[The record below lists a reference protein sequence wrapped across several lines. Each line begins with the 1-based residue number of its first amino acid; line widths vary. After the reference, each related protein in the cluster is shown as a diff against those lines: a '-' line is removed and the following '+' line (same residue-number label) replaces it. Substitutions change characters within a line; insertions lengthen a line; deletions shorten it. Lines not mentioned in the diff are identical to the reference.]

1 MNSAKLIVS
10 LLSILWLGVASA
22 QSPIKEYGDPVKL
35 PETINSSSAEESLPL
50 LSKDGKVMYFVR
62 SFHPDNVGGPTG
74 GHDIWYSTKNE
85 DGTWSAASNDLEALN
100 NETNNAVAGV
110 SQDGSTVYLVNTYK
124 GKKQSG
130 VGISKAT
137 KTENGWSQPVDLK
150 VPGINPISE
159 TYSFY
164 ITPEE
169 DILLISMHDDFS
181 FGKNDIYLSSKDAQ
195 GSWNVPTNLGERINT
210 SGNEISPYLSPD
222 RKRLYFSTD
231 GRGGM
236 GGQDVFVSQ
245 RNGESWTEWSM
256 PINLPSGINSEDFD
270 AYFSVYEDG
279 TVLFSSS
286 RNDTLANIY
295 TSHEKVPGTDEDD
308 DENEDMVQ
316 RITEADPMVDENI
329 EVVGAHTEGIDPKSQ
344 IEKGQ
349 AMDNIL
355 YDFDKYSLRQASKD
369 ALDVLIK
376 ELKKDATLKVRLVG
390 HCDSL
395 GTDAYNLP
403 LSRNRANAAKDYL
416 VKNGIA
422 SNRIDTKGEGKRQPA
437 ASNATP
443 EGRQLN
449 RRVEIYFE

>member
-1 MNSAKLIVS
+1 MNSSKLIVS
-10 LLSILWLGVASA
+10 LLSILWCGVALA
-22 QSPIKEYGDPVKL
+22 QSPIKDYGDPVKL

-85 DGTWSAASNDLEALN
+85 DGTWSQASNDLEALN

-110 SQDGSTVYLVNTYK
+110 SEDGSTVYLVNTYK
-124 GKKQSG
+124 GKNQSG

-137 KTENGWSQPVDLK
+137 KTDKGWSEPVDLK

-181 FGKNDIYLSSKDAQ
+181 MGKNDIYLSSKDAQ
-195 GSWNVPTNLGERINT
+195 GSWNVPVNLGDRIN
-210 SGNEISPYLSPD
+210 SVGNDISPYLSPD

-231 GRGGM
+231 GRGGL
-236 GGQDVFVSQ
+236 GGQDVFVSE
-245 RNGESWTEWSM
+245 RNGESWTDWSM
-256 PINLPSGINSEDFD
+256 PVNLPAGINSEDFD
-270 AYFSVYEDG
+270 AYFAVYEDG

-286 RNDTLANIY
+286 RSDTLANLYSTVEID
-295 TSHEKVPGTDEDD
+295 TDKEEEEED
-308 DENEDMVQ
+308 EEDLVKK
-316 RITEADPMVDENI
+316 ITEADPMVDENI
-329 EVVGAHTEGIDPKSQ
+329 EVVGAHTEKIDPQEQ

-355 YDFDKYSLRQASKD
+355 YDFDKSFLRDASKK
-369 ALDVLIK
+369 ALDVLIA
-376 ELKKDATLKVRLVG
+376 ELKKDKSLKVRLVG
-390 HCDSL
+390 HCDSI
-395 GTDAYNLP
+395 GSQAYNLP
-403 LSRNRANAAKDYL
+403 LSKRRAQSAHDYL